1 MLSSLEKST
10 DLQKATQSFIKAVKR
25 VANKLPVNRA
35 QIEGDLSLFV
45 SGLWDKLESEIT
57 SDFTGESRLIETSGT
72 SRRVLIDPQCKLNCP
87 HCQSNRIVKRGFTAS
102 GKQRYLCRS
111 CKRESRENPD
121 RYSYDVNKRE
131 QVMRVYLIFKSY
143 RKVAQVCGVD
153 RRTVASWIKQNGVTI
168 FHPRPPKATKRNNSS
183 A

>member
-45 SGLWDKLESEIT
+45 SSLWDKLESEIT
-57 SDFTGESRLIETSGT
+57 SDFTGESRLIETGGT
-72 SRRVLIDPQCKLNCP
+72 SRRVQSDTQRKINCGHCKSS
-87 HCQSNRIVKRGFTAS
+87 QIIRKGYTAN
-102 GKQRYLCRS
+102 GKQRYRCKS
-111 CKRESRENPD
+111 CKRESREAPD
-121 RYSYDVNKRE
+121 RSTHAVDKRE

-153 RRTVASWIKQNGVTI
+153 RRTVANWIKQNGVTI
-168 FHPRPPKATKRNNSS
+168 LHPRPRKAIKRNNSS

>member
-45 SGLWDKLESEIT
+45 SSLWDKLESEIT
-57 SDFTGESRLIETSGT
+57 SDFTGESRLIESGGT
-72 SRRVLIDPQCKLNCP
+72 SRVVQSDRQIKIKCS
-87 HCQSNRIVKRGFTAS
+87 HCASHQIVKDGFTSS
-102 GKQRYLCRS
+102 GKQRFLCRS
-111 CKRESRENPD
+111 CKRTSREDPD
-121 RYSYDVNKRE
+121 PSTHAVDKRQ

-153 RRTVASWIKQNGVTI
+153 RRTVANWIKQNGVTI
-168 FHPRPPKATKRNNSS
+168 LHPRPRKAIKRNNSS